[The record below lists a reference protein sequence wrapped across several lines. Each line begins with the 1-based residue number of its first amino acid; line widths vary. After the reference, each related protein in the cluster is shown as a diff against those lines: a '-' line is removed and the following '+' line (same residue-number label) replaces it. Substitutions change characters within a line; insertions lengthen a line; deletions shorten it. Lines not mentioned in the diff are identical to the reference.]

1 MIDAFYA
8 KLKGRERT
16 LFVVATVCVV
26 MVLMDRLVIGPILS
40 QMKLMDAEIL
50 AKTQTVRRNMR
61 ILSFRDSILTDYS
74 RYSTYFD
81 SVNRKQE
88 EIISRLLKEIE
99 SIAAQKSI
107 TIINIKPGDVQENP
121 VFHEYKTTLEC
132 SGKLLDLLGFMSLLE
147 ESDYLFKITEF
158 SVTPKSKNSD
168 VMKCI
173 MNVTR
178 VLMTAENVPSSKVGS
193 SEAPPSSVDA
203 SNSLPLGGE
212 PA

>member
-8 KLKGRERT
+8 KLGRREKL
-16 LFVVATVCVV
+16 LFIVAFSCVV

-40 QMKLMDAEIL
+40 QMKLMDAEI
-50 AKTQTVRRNMR
+50 AVKTQTVRRNMR
-61 ILSFRDSILTDYS
+61 ILSFRDSILNDYS
-74 RYSTYFD
+74 RYSAYFD
-81 SVNRKQE
+81 SNNRKQD

-107 TIINIKPGDVQENP
+107 TIVNIKPGDVQENP

-132 SGKLLDLLGFMSLLE
+132 SGKLIDLLGFMSLLE

-158 SVTPKSKNSD
+158 SMTPKSKASD
-168 VMKCI
+168 IMKCV

-178 VLMTAENVPSSKVGS
+178 VLMTAENVSNASKPAEPAIPAAS
-193 SEAPPSSVDA
+193 SEP
-203 SNSLPLGGE
+203 PLGGE

>member
-8 KLKGRERT
+8 KLKGRERV
-16 LFVVATVCVV
+16 LFVAAVSCVV

-40 QMKLMDAEIL
+40 QMKLMDAEIS

-61 ILSFRDSILTDYS
+61 ILSFRDSILNDYS
-74 RYSTYFD
+74 RYSAYFD

-107 TIINIKPGDVQENP
+107 TIVNIKPGDVQENP
-121 VFHEYKTTLEC
+121 VFHEYKTTLEF
-132 SGKLLDLLGFMSLLE
+132 SGKLLDILGFMSLLE
-147 ESDYLFKITEF
+147 ESDYLFRITEF
-158 SVTPKSKNSD
+158 SMTPKSKNSD
-168 VMKCI
+168 VMKCVL
-173 MNVTR
+173 NVTR
-178 VLMTAENVPSSKVGS
+178 ILMTAENVPSPAVSVAQPS
-193 SEAPPSSVDA
+193 NAAAPGA
-203 SNSLPLGGE
+203 LPFGGE